1 MESQSPNGG
10 NKDVCMGREHLG
22 EYSASVHHQE
32 HSEKGEELVR
42 FRRMDQI
49 NEPVKDNGNR
59 YLMVWEESYQ
69 KEEKYWIDSGSIRMN
84 PWL

>member
-1 MESQSPNGG
+1 MFTWEG
-10 NKDVCMGREHLG
+10 NIWV
-22 EYSASVHHQE
+22 SIQTSVHHQE
-32 HSEKGEELVR
+32 PSEKGEELVR